1 MTKKNKKS
9 KKYPLWF
16 EDPYERIRKTEEEF
30 HKLMSDFWKDPFE
43 FKFTFPKMEF
53 DIKGIKPIP
62 VTISEDNKK
71 IYIKAELP
79 GFKKDEITV
88 NLTDRTL
95 EISANRKQKLIDKGK
110 TFYKQEASYKSARRL
125 ITLPSE
131 VDVDSAKTKF
141 QHGILEIEVNK
152 VKTVRKKKKLKID

>member
-62 VTISEDNKK
+62 VTISN
-71 IYIKAELP
+71 LP
-79 GFKKDEITV
+79 FPSRSSLTSILVSLVSRLMVAVLAFIT
-88 NLTDRTL
+88 
-95 EISANRKQKLIDKGK
+95 
-110 TFYKQEASYKSARRL
+110 
-125 ITLPSE
+125 
-131 VDVDSAKTKF
+131 
-141 QHGILEIEVNK
+141 H
-152 VKTVRKKKKLKID
+152 